1 MRVCDRVS
9 VMVILKDCVRDG
21 VGEIVSEWDCER
33 LIDCDNKIE
42 SVMDNELD
50 WVKLTD
56 CDRER

>member
-1 MRVCDRVS
+1 MVDIELDWVTLGVS
-9 VMVILKDCVRDG
+9 ESDKVLERD
-21 VGEIVSEWDCER
+21 SEWDCER
-33 LIDCDNKIE
+33 LIDCDNEIE